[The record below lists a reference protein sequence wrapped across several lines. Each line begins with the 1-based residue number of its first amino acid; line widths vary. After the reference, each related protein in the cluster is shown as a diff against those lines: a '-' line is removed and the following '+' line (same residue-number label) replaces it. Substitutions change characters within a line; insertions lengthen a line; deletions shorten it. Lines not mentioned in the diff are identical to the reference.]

1 MSMTYG
7 TFIPQRI
14 DVKNYR
20 ISKSSHLMDAIADC
34 LFEEG
39 RDGQL
44 GGWLREGEKIGA
56 ITFEFSMGG
65 TEYRVVRNHTKGGK
79 GTLAFNRCTESG
91 DWEDCGDSTAKLTQA
106 KIKQTLG
113 MAAPDLL
120 LLLRQNGGEKKSI
133 QKTSIAAQVCTLY
146 EESHLLKTLL
156 KCLTNVVDS
165 TESLDIL
172 GAVKIAAD
180 LAERLTAG
188 IDAAVGTA
196 SQDLVCS
203 IYEMDEGETDMPL
216 DEMNARLE
224 ATCKD
229 LFKQMRQTG
238 GC

>member
-1 MSMTYG
+1 
-7 TFIPQRI
+7 
-14 DVKNYR
+14 
-20 ISKSSHLMDAIADC
+20 
-34 LFEEG
+34 
-39 RDGQL
+39 
-44 GGWLREGEKIGA
+44 
-56 ITFEFSMGG
+56 
-65 TEYRVVRNHTKGGK
+65 
-79 GTLAFNRCTESG
+79 
-91 DWEDCGDSTAKLTQA
+91 
-106 KIKQTLG
+106 

-120 LLLRQNGGEKKSI
+120 LHLRQNGGEKRSI
-133 QKTSIAAQVCTLY
+133 QKTTIAAQMCTLY
-146 EESHLLKTLL
+146 EESHLLETLL

-188 IDAAVGTA
+188 IDAAVETA
-196 SQDLVCS
+196 SQDLACS

-229 LFKQMRQTG
+229 LFKQIRQTG